1 MKNVIFRN
9 SIQKSLI
16 WCFESPKGNAL
27 DTIDRA
33 SLFKKLDLTF
43 RDNSSKNNL
52 ICLQNEKLF

>member
-1 MKNVIFRN
+1 MHNFFFNVLKRAH
-9 SIQKSLI
+9 LV
-16 WCFESPKGNAL
+16 FESPKGNAL

-33 SLFKKLDLTF
+33 GLFKKLDLTF